1 MRPLNVLAL
10 IFTLIFMFTINSN
23 GLNAASPGWNNGKIK
38 WMSFQKGMQKAK
50 ATGKPALVVFEA
62 KWCKICKQY
71 RKLFYNK
78 QVVAMSK
85 NMVMVMVNIEK
96 NRELQKQYSIDG
108 GYIPRTMAFS
118 PKGYHDQGLTGTD
131 HEFKYYINPHSASDL
146 LRFMKKTANLAN

>member
-1 MRPLNVLAL
+1 
-10 IFTLIFMFTINSN
+10 MFAINSN